1 MNNKKFSTYSGPL
14 HIISFLPKG
23 LNVKESD
30 LWTERKRSELINMN
44 FMLSRPKFKSKYFL
58 RAVFGNYNTSI
69 EHIECLLNLLN
80 DWLFM
85 AKTRA
90 EIIAIATGVISIII
104 CIGYLLLISVFD
116 FRSFINDQLS
126 SIN

>member
-1 MNNKKFSTYSGPL
+1 
-14 HIISFLPKG
+14 
-23 LNVKESD
+23 
-30 LWTERKRSELINMN
+30 
-44 FMLSRPKFKSKYFL
+44 
-58 RAVFGNYNTSI
+58 
-69 EHIECLLNLLN
+69 
-80 DWLFM
+80 M